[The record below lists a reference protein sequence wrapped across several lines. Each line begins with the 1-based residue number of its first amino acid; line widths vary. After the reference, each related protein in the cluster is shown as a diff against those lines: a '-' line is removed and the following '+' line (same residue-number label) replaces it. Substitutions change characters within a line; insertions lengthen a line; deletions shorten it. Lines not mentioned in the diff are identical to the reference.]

1 MSENLRDELV
11 SLTSDLI
18 RFESIAERPDQLAA
32 AIHYVAGYLATI
44 PNIHVQRSERNSKP
58 ALVATLRE
66 TRRPALLLNAHLDV
80 VVAAP
85 QQFQPEVRD
94 GRIYGRASQDMKGS
108 AAVMLCLLRD
118 LAALEHPPDVGFQF
132 VSDEE
137 IGGRD
142 GTGRLL
148 EDGWRC
154 ETFIAL
160 EPTDMHICYA
170 QKAPMWVE
178 VTVPGTPGHGS
189 RPWDSRNPI
198 FAIQAGLARLAERF
212 PAPDA
217 PIWRTTVTPTSM
229 QAGGGSRN
237 QIPASAGMSFDIR
250 HTGEDRPEDLV
261 ALLQECFPGAEV
273 RGGRSGGLL
282 ESDPNEAAF
291 QRLAH
296 ISRQV
301 TGRQCEFY
309 REHFASDARFY
320 SQAGIP
326 AICFGPVGQGLHSD
340 DEWVSVDGLV
350 DLYNVLREYVQ

>member
-32 AIHYVAGYLATI
+32 AINYVASYLAAI
-44 PNIHVQRSERNSKP
+44 PNIYIQRSERNSKP

-66 TRRPALLLNAHLDV
+66 TRSPALFLNAHLDV

-85 QQFQPEVRD
+85 EQFQPDVRD

-108 AAVMLCLLRD
+108 AAVMLRLLRD
-118 LAALEHPPDVGFQF
+118 LAALENPPDVGFQF

-148 EDGWRC
+148 EEGWRC

-160 EPTDMHICYA
+160 EPTDLNICYA

-178 VTVPGTPGHGS
+178 VTVSGTPGHGS
-189 RPWDSRNPI
+189 RPWDSHNPI

-212 PAPDA
+212 PDPTE
-217 PIWRTTVTPTSM
+217 PIWRTTVTPTSL

-237 QIPASAGMSFDIR
+237 QIPASASISFDIR
-250 HTGEDRPEDLV
+250 HVGEDRPEDIV
-261 ALLQECFPGAEV
+261 ALLRECFPGAEV
-273 RGGRSGGLL
+273 HGGRSAGLL
-282 ESDPNEAAF
+282 QSDPNEAAF
-291 QRLAH
+291 QRLARV
-296 ISRQV
+296 SEQV
-301 TGRQCEFY
+301 IGRKSEFY

-340 DEWVSVDGLV
+340 DEWVSIDGLV
-350 DLYNVLREYVQ
+350 DLYTVLREYVQ